1 MKKTKDIMLWV
12 LSVFFLLLSLGLF
25 TESFVSGFLM
35 LLAAAICNPLVLKLI
50 AKSGKK
56 LKKKI
61 SIPAVI
67 ILFLAACVTA
77 PSSDTAADT
86 VPVETEAVSAPAEV
100 EVTEAQEVEAAD
112 VAGSET
118 ISAEASAEKASAEKQ
133 TQSASEKT
141 EVQSAET
148 ETEKT
153 VDTSLPDGSELTVH
167 YINVG
172 QGDAAL
178 LSCDGEYMMID
189 AGDNDKGTA
198 VQSYLTKQGVSK
210 LKYMIGTHPDA
221 DHIGGMDVIL
231 YKFDC
236 ETVMMPNITNNT
248 ATYRDVIDTMNNRG
262 YRNTLPKVGDTYSLG
277 SAEFTILGPQKS
289 YSDTNN
295 SSIVLLLTHGENKF
309 LFVGDAGEDAEQD
322 LLSSGLSL
330 DADVLKVG
338 HHGSRYSS
346 SKSFLQAVSPTY
358 AVVSCAEGNSYGH
371 PHAETLNNLRA
382 MGVELFRTDE
392 QGTIVATSDGKT
404 ITWNMSPSDTWKA
417 GEPTGSAASDTKTK
431 SSASTGTVAADSAAV
446 AASDSGT
453 ATASAGA
460 TAAADS
466 AAVTASDSGTSTASS
481 GESAAVESNSSSNG
495 DSNYGT
501 APEGTS
507 YIGNKN
513 NQKLHRASCK
523 TLPQTQ
529 NQVLFNSLEEAQA
542 AGFTQENQCKNC
554 KPYN

>member
-1 MKKTKDIMLWV
+1 MKKFKKVILWV
-12 LSVFFLLLSLGLF
+12 LSVFLLISSLALF
-25 TESFVSGFLM
+25 TDSFVSGLLM
-35 LLAAAICNPLVLKLI
+35 LFAAVLCNPLLLDTI
-50 AKSGKK
+50 AKSGRR

-67 ILFLAACVTA
+67 ILLLASCATM
-77 PSSDTAADT
+77 PSSDTAATDT
-86 VPVETEAVSAPAEV
+86 VSVETEPVSASAEV
-100 EVTEAQEVEAAD
+100 EVAEAEEVATAVPDSETASEEAAD
-112 VAGSET
+112 
-118 ISAEASAEKASAEKQ
+118 EKAAAEQQ

-141 EVQSAET
+141 EAESAAEET
-148 ETEKT
+148 DKTEEA
-153 VDTSLPDGSELTVH
+153 SLPENSELTVH

-198 VQSYLTKQGVSK
+198 VQSYLMKQGVSG
-210 LKYMIGTHPDA
+210 LKYMIGTHPHA

-236 ETVMMPNITNNT
+236 QTVIMPDITNDT
-248 ATYRDVIDTMNNRG
+248 ASYRDVIDTMNNRS
-262 YRNTLPKVGDTYSLG
+262 YQNTLPQVGGTYSLG
-277 SAEFTILGPQKS
+277 SATFTILGPQKS
-289 YSDTNN
+289 YSDVNN
-295 SSIVLLLTHGENKF
+295 NSIVLLLTHGENKF
-309 LFVGDAGEDAEQD
+309 LFMGDAGEDAEQD
-322 LLSSGLSL
+322 LLNSGLSL

-358 AVVSCAEGNSYGH
+358 AVISCAEDNSYGH

-382 MGVELFRTDE
+382 MGVKLFRTDE

-431 SSASTGTVAADSAAV
+431 SSASTETVAADSAAA
-446 AASDSGT
+446 AASDSGIST
-453 ATASAGA
+453 
-460 TAAADS
+460 ADS
-466 AAVTASDSGTSTASS
+466 GQ
-481 GESAAVESNSSSNG
+481 SAAVESNSSSSK
-495 DSNYGT
+495 DSSYGT

-523 TLPQTQ
+523 TLPKEQ

-542 AGFTQENQCKNC
+542 TGFTQENQCKNC

>member
-1 MKKTKDIMLWV
+1 MKKLKKVILWV
-12 LSVFFLLLSLGLF
+12 LSVFLLIMSLALF
-25 TESFVSGFLM
+25 TDSFASSLLM
-35 LLAAAICNPLVLKLI
+35 LFAAALCNPLVLDSI
-50 AKSGKK
+50 AKSGRK

-67 ILFLAACVTA
+67 ILFLAALAAA
-77 PSSDTAADT
+77 PSSDTAATDT
-86 VPVETEAVSAPAEV
+86 VPVETEAVSTPAEV
-100 EVTEAQEVEAAD
+100 EVAEAQEVAAAD
-112 VAGSET
+112 ISGSET
-118 ISAEASAEKASAEKQ
+118 ISAEASAEKQ
-133 TQSASEKT
+133 TQFASEKT
-141 EVQSAET
+141 EAQSAET
-148 ETEKT
+148 ETDKT
-153 VDTSLPDGSELTVH
+153 ADASLPENSELTVH

-178 LSCDGEYMMID
+178 IACDGEYMMID

-236 ETVMMPNITNNT
+236 ETVMMPDITNDT
-248 ATYRDVIDTMNNRG
+248 ATYRDVIDTMNNKG

-431 SSASTGTVAADSAAV
+431 SSAGSGTVAASAGVTAASDSGTAAASAGATAASDSAAV

-453 ATASAGA
+453 
-460 TAAADS
+460 
-466 AAVTASDSGTSTASS
+466 STADS
-481 GESAAVESNSSSNG
+481 GESAAVESNSSSSK
-495 DSNYGT
+495 DSSYGT
-501 APEGTS
+501 APEGAS

-513 NQKLHRASCK
+513 KMKLHRASCK

-542 AGFTQENQCKNC
+542 AGYTQDNQCKNC

>member
-1 MKKTKDIMLWV
+1 
-12 LSVFFLLLSLGLF
+12 
-25 TESFVSGFLM
+25 
-35 LLAAAICNPLVLKLI
+35 
-50 AKSGKK
+50 
-56 LKKKI
+56 
-61 SIPAVI
+61 
-67 ILFLAACVTA
+67 
-77 PSSDTAADT
+77 
-86 VPVETEAVSAPAEV
+86 
-100 EVTEAQEVEAAD
+100 
-112 VAGSET
+112 
-118 ISAEASAEKASAEKQ
+118 
-133 TQSASEKT
+133 
-141 EVQSAET
+141 
-148 ETEKT
+148 
-153 VDTSLPDGSELTVH
+153 
-167 YINVG
+167 
-172 QGDAAL
+172 
-178 LSCDGEYMMID
+178 
-189 AGDNDKGTA
+189 
-198 VQSYLTKQGVSK
+198 
-210 LKYMIGTHPDA
+210 MIGTHPDA

-236 ETVMMPNITNNT
+236 ETVMMPDITNDT

-289 YSDTNN
+289 YSDANN
-295 SSIVLLLTHGENKF
+295 NSIVLLLTHGENKF
-309 LFVGDAGEDAEQD
+309 LFVGDAGEEAEQD

-346 SKSFLQAVSPTY
+346 SESFLQAVSPTY
-358 AVVSCAEGNSYGH
+358 AVISCAEDNSYGH

-417 GEPTGSAASDTKTK
+417 GEPTGSETSSDTETK
-431 SSASTGTVAADSAAV
+431 SSASTGTVAASAGV
-446 AASDSGT
+446 T
-453 ATASAGA
+453 AT
-460 TAAADS
+460 
-466 AAVTASDSGTSTASS
+466 SDSGTSTADS

-501 APEGTS
+501 APEGTT

-513 NQKLHRASCK
+513 NQKLHRATCK